1 MRLSVS
7 NIAWDKLYDED
18 MYVFLSQNEFEGLEI
33 APTRIWVENPYDQL
47 SGAREF
53 SKKIKN
59 EYGLIISS
67 MQSIWYGK
75 PERIFGEEK
84 ERISL
89 IEYTKKAF
97 EFANVL
103 GCRNLVFG
111 CPKNRLI
118 PEGMEQKT
126 INLITDDFFGR
137 LAELAAQNNTV
148 LAIEANPTIYNT
160 NYINYTSEAYE
171 LIKRIDNKGFGLNY
185 DFGTVI
191 YNKESVTD
199 IKEYMSVT
207 NHVHIS
213 EPKLAEIKFS
223 HLHYMLKSVL
233 QQEGYDKFVSIEM
246 GNCNDVEIV
255 KKVCADLKELF
266 AE

>member
-47 SGAREF
+47 GGAREF

-75 PERIFGEEK
+75 SERIFGEEK

-191 YNKESVTD
+191 YNKESVAD

-213 EPKLAEIKFS
+213 EPKLAEIKFR

-255 KKVCADLKELF
+255 KKVCVDLQELF